1 MFESLPMLGSQAAA
15 FQGYA
20 PADGSAV
27 VSSPSPSLKLEPV
40 DTQHVVAT
48 ISPIPARQSPRELPR
63 WYSATW
69 DDYIAQVDNPGTE
82 HFRIFFNQ
90 GRLFVD
96 MGWEGVEHARFRALL
111 AMLFLAWFSRRL
123 PGQAF
128 DCLGGCILEK
138 PDQRA
143 ASPDEVLYVGAEVPR
158 WQPGEPRRVNLRQW
172 RVPDLVCEVGDTTL
186 ATDLD
191 EKKQIYAALE
201 IPEYWVIDVQGAR
214 VMAFRL
220 SPEGGYGPTLESIA
234 LAGLDMTLVEQA
246 FQRLATDPNGA
257 VAQWFAQ
264 QV

>member
-1 MFESLPMLGSQAAA
+1 MPRLRPSGQLGRGA
-15 FQGYA
+15 
-20 PADGSAV
+20 
-27 VSSPSPSLKLEPV
+27 K
-40 DTQHVVAT
+40 
-48 ISPIPARQSPRELPR
+48 PI
-63 WYSATW
+63 
-69 DDYIAQVDNPGTE
+69 
-82 HFRIFFNQ
+82 
-90 GRLFVD
+90 
-96 MGWEGVEHARFRALL
+96 
-111 AMLFLAWFSRRL
+111 
-123 PGQAF
+123 
-128 DCLGGCILEK
+128 
-138 PDQRA
+138 
-143 ASPDEVLYVGAEVPR
+143 GAEVPH

-220 SPEGGYGPTLESIA
+220 SPEGVYGPTLESIA
-234 LAGLDMTLVEQA
+234 LAGLDITLVEQA